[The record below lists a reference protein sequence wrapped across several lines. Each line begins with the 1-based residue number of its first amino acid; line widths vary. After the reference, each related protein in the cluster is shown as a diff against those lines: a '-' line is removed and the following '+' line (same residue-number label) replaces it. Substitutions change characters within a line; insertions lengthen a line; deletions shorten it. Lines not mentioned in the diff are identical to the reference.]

1 MYLLR
6 QAYVGDAIDLITGSE
21 RTALNNANKVAEFVF
36 DG

>member
-6 QAYVGDAIDLITGSE
+6 QAYVGDAIDPITGSE
-21 RTALNNANKVAEFVF
+21 HTALDDANNVAEFGF